1 MFDGKK
7 RVVIEN
13 PRPRVDDGRFPAK
26 RALYET
32 VEVKADILVDG
43 HDALRAVCLFRRE
56 SEQEHTVLEMTH
68 LVNDLWTAEFQIL
81 AMERYYFTIRAWV
94 DPYASWLNNLRKKH
108 EARQDVAVE
117 LADGALLIEQ
127 AAARAPVQ
135 EDRENL
141 HRYAAMLRE
150 SAQGDA
156 VLLAGGAGV
165 SELMARYPDPNTF
178 SEYGQE
184 LVIEPE
190 PAKAAFSTWYEVFP
204 RSTGMGLAHGTFATL
219 EELLPRIAAAGFDVV
234 YLPPVHPI
242 GSTFRKGK
250 DNSPDAGPDDVGS
263 PWAIGS
269 EDGGHKSVHPQL
281 GTMEDFERLVT
292 IAKDK
297 YGIDVAI
304 DIAFQC
310 SPDHPY
316 VQEHPEWFRMRSD
329 GTIQYAENP
338 PKKYQDVYPFNF
350 ECDDW
355 IGLWAE
361 LKSIFKFWIE
371 RGVRIFRVDNPHT
384 KPLPFW
390 EWCLGELRK
399 EHPEIIYLSE
409 AFTRPKIMYRLAK
422 AGFTHSYTYFTWRN
436 SKQELTQ
443 YLTELVEHAPR
454 DYFRP
459 NFWPN
464 TPDILPEYLQYG
476 GRPAF
481 IIRLVLAATLSSNYG
496 IYGPAFEL
504 CENEAVPGTIDYV
517 HSEKYEIRDW
527 NLEQSGTLWPF
538 LTLVN
543 RIRRENPALQ
553 QTWNLRFLPTDND
566 FVIFFAKESSEK
578 AEPGS
583 EVILV
588 AVNLDPHNPQTAT
601 LTLPLEEY
609 GIDESQTYMVHD
621 LLGDDKFV
629 WQGRHNR
636 LDFDPR
642 QLPARI
648 FRLKRKLK
656 RETDFDYF
664 M

>member
-1 MFDGKK
+1 G
-7 RVVIEN
+7 
-13 PRPRVDDGRFPAK
+13 
-26 RALYET
+26 
-32 VEVKADILVDG
+32 
-43 HDALRAVCLFRRE
+43 
-56 SEQEHTVLEMTH
+56 
-68 LVNDLWTAEFQIL
+68 
-81 AMERYYFTIRAWV
+81 
-94 DPYASWLNNLRKKH
+94 
-108 EARQDVAVE
+108 
-117 LADGALLIEQ
+117 
-127 AAARAPVQ
+127 
-135 EDRENL
+135 
-141 HRYAAMLRE
+141 
-150 SAQGDA
+150 QG
-156 VLLAGGAGV
+156 
-165 SELMARYPDPNTF
+165 
-178 SEYGQE
+178 
-184 LVIEPE
+184 
-190 PAKAAFSTWYEVFP
+190 
-204 RSTGMGLAHGTFATL
+204 
-219 EELLPRIAAAGFDVV
+219 GFDVV
-234 YLPPVHPI
+234 YLPPIHPI
-242 GSTFRKGK
+242 GATFRKGK
-250 DNSPDAGPDDVGS
+250 NNSPDAGPDDVGS

-269 EDGGHKSVHPQL
+269 EAGGHKAVHPDL
-281 GTMEDFERLVT
+281 GTMEDFERLVRV
-292 IAKDK
+292 AREEH
-297 YGIDVAI
+297 GIDIAI

-316 VQEHPEWFRMRSD
+316 VKEHPEWFKKRSD

-355 IGLWAE
+355 KGLWEE
-361 LKSIFKFWIE
+361 LKSIFEFWIE

-390 EWCLGELRK
+390 EWCFGELRK
-399 EHPEIIYLSE
+399 EHPDVIYLSE

-436 SKQELTQ
+436 SKYELTQ
-443 YLTELVEHAPR
+443 YLTELVENAPR

-464 TPDILPEYLQYG
+464 TPDILPEYLQFG

-481 IIRLVLAATLSSNYG
+481 LIRLVLAATLSSNYG

-504 CENEAVPGTIDYV
+504 CENEAVPGTIDYMD
-517 HSEKYEIRDW
+517 SEKYEIKDW
-527 NLEQSGTLWPF
+527 DLERPGNLWPF
-538 LTLVN
+538 ITLVN
-543 RIRRENPALQ
+543 RIRRENPALR

-566 FVIFFAKESSEK
+566 FVLFFAKESAEK

-588 AVNLDPHNPQTAT
+588 AVNLDPHNQQSAT
-601 LTLPLEEY
+601 LSLPLEEY

-621 LLGDDKFV
+621 LLGDDKYV

-636 LDFDPR
+636 MDFNPR